1 VVVSLIGS
9 SVAIKLKSCQI
20 TGFVI
25 RFSGMDDLKGVGPG
39 AEQAPGPAAGFFE
52 RYFEALDGPEPL
64 SALEL
69 VSPDLQFAILFS
81 TKLDERSRQFL
92 GGPDELRA
100 FTEAG
105 DMEGWAHHI
114 LARTVVDD
122 VQIVL
127 GETRRDDGTHLGT
140 FVNAARIGADGRM
153 THYVTARTP
162 GLRFGAAESP
172 AP

>member
-1 VVVSLIGS
+1 
-9 SVAIKLKSCQI
+9 
-20 TGFVI
+20 
-25 RFSGMDDLKGVGPG
+25 MDDLKGVGPG

-81 TKLDERSRQFL
+81 TKLDERSRQFV

-114 LARTVVDD
+114 VARTVVDD

-127 GETRRDDGTHLGT
+127 GETRRDDDGTHLGT